1 MARQRR
7 SELTA
12 GVFVL
17 LALGVT
23 AGVVLWLGA
32 ADLFKPER
40 QRALFFVKESA
51 GSLGLQVGN
60 EVHINDRPIGE
71 LVAIRYDA
79 GRAGSWYEVQVEQA
93 GVEIHSDAEA
103 VVAAGLVGEARLVI
117 VSRGSPGEPLAD
129 EDHPA
134 GIRGGLDAA
143 MRDFSVAA
151 GDIRAITSTVRAALA
166 GPTDSLVLQ
175 KVVKI
180 VEHMEEVSA
189 TAAEIA
195 KNLLGETDR
204 ENGESMLAR
213 LRHSVQDINAITA
226 NIRRETQ
233 VDQADTILGK
243 ADRTM
248 TNVASLTGTV
258 RREMDAGVAGSVMA
272 KVHETMDGAAAAT
285 GDAKAITA
293 DARPKISKLLSSA
306 ESAVAKIEGYTRKE
320 IPDIFAELR
329 QANTQ
334 VLTIANDLAD
344 VSSAARKIVVLN
356 RENVDHIIEN
366 MTQVSESLKASAR
379 EIRRSPWR
387 LLRKPKPGESQ
398 SHDILAAASA
408 FSAGASSLDRALTKL
423 KGLDPKTV
431 SPDDPE
437 LKRIR
442 EHLDDTFRKFKKVED
457 ALWEQISAESG

>member
-1 MARQRR
+1 
-7 SELTA
+7 
-12 GVFVL
+12 
-17 LALGVT
+17 
-23 AGVVLWLGA
+23 
-32 ADLFKPER
+32 
-40 QRALFFVKESA
+40 
-51 GSLGLQVGN
+51 
-60 EVHINDRPIGE
+60 
-71 LVAIRYDA
+71 
-79 GRAGSWYEVQVEQA
+79 
-93 GVEIHSDAEA
+93 
-103 VVAAGLVGEARLVI
+103 
-117 VSRGSPGEPLAD
+117 
-129 EDHPA
+129 
-134 GIRGGLDAA
+134 
-143 MRDFSVAA
+143 
-151 GDIRAITSTVRAALA
+151 
-166 GPTDSLVLQ
+166 
-175 KVVKI
+175 
-180 VEHMEEVSA
+180 
-189 TAAEIA
+189 
-195 KNLLGETDR
+195 
-204 ENGESMLAR
+204 
-213 LRHSVQDINAITA
+213 
-226 NIRRETQ
+226 
-233 VDQADTILGK
+233 
-243 ADRTM
+243 M

-272 KVHETMDGAAAAT
+272 KVHETMDSAAAAT